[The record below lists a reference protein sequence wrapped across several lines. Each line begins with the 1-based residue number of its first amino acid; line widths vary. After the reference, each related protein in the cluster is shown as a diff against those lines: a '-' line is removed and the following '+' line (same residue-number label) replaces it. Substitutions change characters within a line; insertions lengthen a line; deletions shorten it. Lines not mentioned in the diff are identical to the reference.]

1 MLRVSE
7 IQICLK
13 GPSSLYFFFFFF
25 AILEEPRRRAR
36 SPGGACVAW
45 RSPACRSPQ
54 SEK

>member
-13 GPSSLYFFFFFF
+13 VRLFFFFCN
-25 AILEEPRRRAR
+25 
-36 SPGGACVAW
+36 PGGASAAGSVSRGSVCGVAE
-45 RSPACRSPQ
+45 PGLPLAPE